1 MIRGNAE
8 YDNFRKLNSSS
19 RHDDSKNYNDK
30 KLPINATTENNAAP
44 IELSIIILICLGA
57 IMYTG
62 VVRGIIQGWMCY
74 RFQRIDMWSEYKQ

>member
-19 RHDDSKNYNDK
+19 RLDDSKNYNDK
-30 KLPINATTENNAAP
+30 KLPINTTTENNAAP

-62 VVRGIIQGWMCY
+62 VVRGIIQG
-74 RFQRIDMWSEYKQ
+74 